1 MQVGFGGNIL
11 MDCFAE
17 KPPQQK
23 VFVVPKDLELGNV
36 VVCTLWHPLE
46 GEGTENGLKSSSD
59 DG

>member
-1 MQVGFGGNIL
+1 